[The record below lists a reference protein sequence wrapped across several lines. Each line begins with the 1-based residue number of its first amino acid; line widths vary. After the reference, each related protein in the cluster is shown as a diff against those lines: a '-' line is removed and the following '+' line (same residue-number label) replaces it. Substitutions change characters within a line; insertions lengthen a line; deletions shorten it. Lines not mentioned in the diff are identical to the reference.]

1 MTIRML
7 ALAQLCV
14 LSLALPAFAGDYHL
28 GKLKISEPWSR
39 ATPGLAKNGAAYM
52 TISIH
57 GADPDKLTKLSTPVA
72 KKAELH
78 THLMENNIMRMR
90 RIDALEVSPGAPSV
104 MRPGGL
110 HVMLM
115 GLHAPLKK
123 GDKFPLILTFEKAGQ
138 LTIEATIHGIGARSP
153 TPQQK
158 KNGHHHGR
166 HGS

>member
-39 ATPGLAKNGAAYM
+39 ATPGLGKNGAAYM

-57 GADPDKLTKLSTPVA
+57 GTDPDKLTKISTPVA

-78 THLMENNIMRMR
+78 THLMENNIMVMR
-90 RIDALEVSPGAPSV
+90 RIDALEISPGSPSV

-123 GDKFPLILTFEKAGQ
+123 GGKFPLTLTFEKTGQ
-138 LTIEATIHGIGARSP
+138 LKSEATVHGIGARSP
-153 TPQQK
+153 GPRK
-158 KNGHHHGR
+158 KMDGLHHGQ